1 MAEENAA
8 QLDIDLDAEDD
19 DRGSSEDEAS
29 MMTAAPTRTRTE
41 LVARHIH
48 TCGRGARAEIDEAGW
63 GRGGASR
70 RMAKTESRRDAC
82 GWNRRG

>member
-29 MMTAAPTRTRTE
+29 MMTVAPMRTRTE
-41 LVARHIH
+41 LVARHVH
-48 TCGRGARAEIDEAGW
+48 SRGRRAGAEIDEAGW
-63 GRGGASR
+63 G
-70 RMAKTESRRDAC
+70 
-82 GWNRRG
+82 

>member
-29 MMTAAPTRTRTE
+29 MMTAAPTRTRIE
-41 LVARHIH
+41 LVTRHVH
-48 TCGRGARAEIDEAGW
+48 TQTRG
-63 GRGGASR
+63 
-70 RMAKTESRRDAC
+70 
-82 GWNRRG
+82 